1 MGSRQLY
8 GSGAW
13 VATFRR
19 LRLALYLAS
28 LSLAFRATSAQTSF
42 SSTDA
47 SRPTIRST
55 SELVIVPALVR
66 SSSGEPLTDLQASDF
81 RVSDNGIEQRVF
93 VEQGR
98 GQPLAVVVV
107 MQTGGVAS
115 SQLQNYSKLD
125 KMIEET
131 LGGSNRALALV
142 TFDSRPDEIWGFPP
156 LVDGLYYALTHQEGG
171 DNGAAILDA
180 VSCAIQLLEPQP
192 PNFRRIILLL
202 SQGQDHGSEGHAEDV
217 LQLLGK
223 NNTTV
228 YSLMFSSENNAK
240 RRRRGRHDSASSSV
254 SAISNAIRTASAEQL
269 AAQSGGESATFSDQ
283 GELEKQL
290 VTFADDIDNEYI
302 LSFTPSSRQF
312 GLHTIVV
319 QIDKAA
325 PATIT
330 ARKTYW
336 LENTSKH

>member
-1 MGSRQLY
+1 MIKAQLR
-8 GSGAW
+8 GECL
-13 VATFRR
+13 FRFAFEHFQQQR
-19 LRLALYLAS
+19 ELGDLDCLRVNIY
-28 LSLAFRATSAQTSF
+28 
-42 SSTDA
+42 
-47 SRPTIRST
+47 
-55 SELVIVPALVR
+55 
-66 SSSGEPLTDLQASDF
+66 
-81 RVSDNGIEQRVF
+81 
-93 VEQGR
+93 
-98 GQPLAVVVV
+98 
-107 MQTGGVAS
+107 
-115 SQLQNYSKLD
+115 
-125 KMIEET
+125 
-131 LGGSNRALALV
+131 
-142 TFDSRPDEIWGFPP
+142 
-156 LVDGLYYALTHQEGG
+156 
-171 DNGAAILDA
+171 
-180 VSCAIQLLEPQP
+180 
-192 PNFRRIILLL
+192 
-202 SQGQDHGSEGHAEDV
+202 AEDV

-228 YSLMFSSENNAK
+228 YNLMFSSENNAK

-269 AAQSGGESATFSDQ
+269 AAQSGGESGTFSDQ